1 MRGEKGIRVCGE
13 DGADVEEVGIG
24 IKTFKEV
31 CLVQRF
37 DDTTRNDKGLL
48 WILKERVKGQPIDVS
63 SLSTVSS
70 ASASITSTTSALGLL
85 EGRLRVKLKDNED
98 EEGESGD
105 GEGDRASL
113 DAFRGV
119 VEECRR

>member
-1 MRGEKGIRVCGE
+1 MRGEKEIGICGE

-48 WILKERVKGQPIDVS
+48 WILKERVKGKPIDVS

-85 EGRLRVKLKDNED
+85 ETEAQRET
-98 EEGESGD
+98 EGQQ
-105 GEGDRASL
+105 R
-113 DAFRGV
+113 
-119 VEECRR
+119 